1 MPTYEVELN
10 GQNFWLEVDGV
21 PRRMGFYA
29 LRYVDAPTPQDA
41 AHAAVKAVRKHASL
55 ANLLNERSDPPKVYA
70 EDIIE
75 LSESPESDEREPDL
89 SFYPEDDDDGVQ

>member
-21 PRRMGFYA
+21 PTRMGFYA
-29 LRYVDAPTPQDA
+29 LRYVEASTPQDA
-41 AHAAVKAVRKHASL
+41 AQAAVKLIRKHESL
-55 ANLLNERSDPPKVYA
+55 ANVLNERSDPPKVFA

-75 LSESPESDEREPDL
+75 LSEEPQSDEMEPGL
-89 SFYPEDDDDGVQ
+89 SFYSEDDDS

>member
-21 PRRMGFYA
+21 PKRLGFYA
-29 LRYVDAPTPQDA
+29 LRYVDAMSPRDA
-41 AHAAVKAVRKHASL
+41 VEAAIQAIRSHESL
-55 ANLLNERSDPPKVYA
+55 ANVLNDRSNAPKIYA

-75 LSESPESDEREPDL
+75 LSEEPQPDEMELGL
-89 SFYPEDDDDGVQ
+89 SFYPEDEDA

>member
-10 GQNFWLEVDGV
+10 GQNFLLEVDGV

-29 LRYVDAPTPQDA
+29 LRYVDAKSAQEASQA
-41 AHAAVKAVRKHASL
+41 ALQAIRSHESL
-55 ANLLNERSDPPKVYA
+55 ANVLNERADSSKIYV

-75 LSESPESDEREPDL
+75 LSEEPQPDEIDLAL
-89 SFYPEDDDDGVQ
+89 SFYPEDDDA

>member
-1 MPTYEVELN
+1 MPIYEVELN

-29 LRYVDAPTPQDA
+29 LRYVDAKSPQEA
-41 AHAAVKAVRKHASL
+41 SQAAVRAIRSHESL
-55 ANLLNERSDPPKVYA
+55 ANVLNERSDSPKVYA

-75 LSESPESDEREPDL
+75 VSEEPQADEVELGL
-89 SFYPEDDDDGVQ
+89 SFYPDDEDE

>member
-29 LRYVDAPTPQDA
+29 LRYVVASTPQDA
-41 AHAAVKAVRKHASL
+41 VHAAVKAIRSHESL
-55 ANLLNERSDPPKVYA
+55 TNVLNDRSDPPKIYA

-75 LSESPESDEREPDL
+75 LAEEPQSDEMDPEL
-89 SFYPEDDDDGVQ
+89 SFYPEDDDS

>member
-29 LRYVDAPTPQDA
+29 LRYVEASTPQDA
-41 AHAAVKAVRKHASL
+41 VQAAVKAIRSHESL
-55 ANLLNERSDPPKVYA
+55 ANVLNDRSDPPKVYA

-75 LSESPESDEREPDL
+75 LSEEPQSDEMEPDL
-89 SFYPEDDDDGVQ
+89 SFYSEDDDS

>member
-29 LRYVDAPTPQDA
+29 LRYVEAPTSQDA
-41 AHAAVKAVRKHASL
+41 AQAAIKSIRRHDSL
-55 ANLLNERSDPPKVYA
+55 ANVLNERSDPPKVFA

-75 LSESPESDEREPDL
+75 LSEDPDSDELEPGL
-89 SFYPEDDDDGVQ
+89 SFYPDDDDA

>member
-29 LRYVDAPTPQDA
+29 LRYVEASTPQDA
-41 AHAAVKAVRKHASL
+41 AHAAVKSIRKHESL
-55 ANLLNERSDPPKVYA
+55 ANVLNERSDPPKVFA

-75 LSESPESDEREPDL
+75 LSEDPDADEMEPEL
-89 SFYPEDDDDGVQ
+89 SFYPDDDDS